1 LVAAQAGGF
10 IDGTGI
16 EPSELEV
23 CAPPDNEEGG
33 GLGQTM
39 EAGEIDIAAIHDV
52 EGAGLG
58 DQFVE
63 HPGIV
68 PSGGG
73 DVYEGGDVAAQIQ
86 ERRELDS
93 SFAALERGPGEE
105 RKTEIDGDGVERI
118 DGVREIDAE
127 AVLDVQAPGGGD
139 QGLGEVG
146 VNAPVAFLV
155 GIGERGTRD
164 TPPRMPKW

>member
-1 LVAAQAGGF
+1 
-10 IDGTGI
+10 
-16 EPSELEV
+16 
-23 CAPPDNEEGG
+23 
-33 GLGQTM
+33 M

-86 ERRELDS
+86 ERMELDS

-105 RKTEIDGDGVERI
+105 RQTEIDGGGVEPI

-139 QGLGEVG
+139 RGLGEVG

-155 GIGERGTRD
+155 GIGERGARD
-164 TPPRMPKW
+164 TPPGCPYGRAWSIGRANRPRCRAGSRDG

>member
-1 LVAAQAGGF
+1 MVAARAGGF

-16 EPSELEV
+16 APSELEV
-23 CAPPDNEEGG
+23 GTPPDNEEGG

-39 EAGEIDIAAIHDV
+39 EAG
-52 EGAGLG
+52 
-58 DQFVE
+58 
-63 HPGIV
+63 
-68 PSGGG
+68 
-73 DVYEGGDVAAQIQ
+73 
-86 ERRELDS
+86 
-93 SFAALERGPGEE
+93 
-105 RKTEIDGDGVERI
+105 
-118 DGVREIDAE
+118 EIDAE